1 MNSRVL
7 VLHTG
12 GTIGMEPSAQG
23 YRPMR
28 GFAERLD
35 AEMRLH
41 AGKQLPHFDVLEL
54 DQPIDSANLRP
65 SNWGR
70 MASLL
75 LAHWDA
81 YDGFVVLHGTD
92 TLAWSASALSFMLRG
107 TNKPVIFT
115 GSQIPL
121 VQVRSDAL
129 TNLEAALLLA
139 SRHPVHEVGVFF
151 GRQLLRG
158 NRCSKLS
165 SDRFDAFGSPNCLP
179 LADVGIDIRVHR
191 ELLLPASER
200 QFVVPEFD
208 NEAVSVL
215 TIHPGVSARMLEAL
229 VSGERTRGLILRSY
243 GAGNVPD
250 IDRELMAA
258 LERVLARGLVV
269 LNITQCLSG
278 SVAQGAYATSA
289 ALSRL
294 GVVAGADMTLE
305 AAFAKLHFLLAT
317 EPDPARIR
325 ARISTPLCG
334 ELTASV
340 INTQQPA

>member
-1 MNSRVL
+1 MNGRVL
-7 VLHTG
+7 ILHTG

-28 GFAERLD
+28 GFAGRLS
-35 AEMRLH
+35 AALQGR
-41 AGKQLPHFDVLEL
+41 AGGTLPDFDVLEL

-65 SNWGR
+65 AHWGR
-70 MASLL
+70 IAGTL
-75 LAHWDA
+75 LARWDA

-107 TNKPVIFT
+107 TDKPVIFT

-121 VQVRSDAL
+121 VQPRSDAL
-129 TNLEAALLLA
+129 ANLEAALLLA
-139 SRHPVHEVGVFF
+139 SRQLVREVGVFF

-158 NRCSKLS
+158 NRSSKLS
-165 SDRFDAFGSPNCLP
+165 SSHFDAFGSPNCLP
-179 LADVGIDIRVHR
+179 LADVGIDIRVYP

-200 QFVVPEFD
+200 HFVVPEID
-208 NEAVSVL
+208 NEAVAVL

-229 VSGERTRGLILRSY
+229 ASGERTRGLILHSY

-258 LERVLARGLVV
+258 LARTMARGVVV
-269 LNITQCLSG
+269 LNVTQCRSG
-278 SVAQGAYATSA
+278 GVVQGAYATSA

-294 GVVAGADMTLE
+294 GVVAGADLTLE

-317 EPDPARIR
+317 EPDPERVR
-325 ARISTPLCG
+325 AGLGTPWCG
-334 ELTASV
+334 ELTPLSR
-340 INTQQPA
+340 